1 MHVCSLRWKRRSN
14 ALTYIFLIKTYIY
27 CPPERLEPDCAIFAN
42 RLLHNFSVNG
52 QKNAY
57 SIYDSD
63 IGKGYIKIQK
73 SKSFPS
79 LLTQP
84 FKFLSHLQFRR
95 FLSSKPESPKPTL
108 SSVNFLH
115 TRISVLAPSLP
126 PSPSSPSLFR
136 QRMSYP
142 LLRDKP
148 RGKRE

>member
-14 ALTYIFLIKTYIY
+14 ALTYIFLIKTNIY

-42 RLLHNFSVNG
+42 RSLHNFSVNG

-63 IGKGYIKIQK
+63 IGKGCIKIQK
-73 SKSFPS
+73 IKVFSFPAYP
-79 LLTQP
+79 TVQVP
-84 FKFLSHLQFRR
+84 
-95 FLSSKPESPKPTL
+95 LSSSILKIFIFE
-108 SSVNFLH
+108 
-115 TRISVLAPSLP
+115 TRISKADSFEREFSSHAHFRFGTLP
-126 PSPSSPSLFR
+126 PSLTLLSPLFR